1 MDSHEVRMRAGEG
14 TLQLLDAL
22 DDEVLDALGLV
33 GDAIDRALVVLAERG
48 VPRHVAGSML
58 TGIVMAAVLG
68 YET

>member
-14 TLQLLDAL
+14 TLQLMDAL
-22 DDEVLDALGLV
+22 DDEVLEALGEV
-33 GDAIDRALVVLAERG
+33 GGAMDRALDRLGERG
-48 VPRHVAGSML
+48 VSRHVAGSLL